1 MFVFQQTKRLMLR
14 PPEAADIGRLVPL
27 IGDFEVSKNLA
38 RVPHPYTDDDAGAF
52 IVKAANGWA
61 SGEDFPF
68 CILRK
73 EDGAFIGLC
82 GVHPSRGW
90 EFGYW
95 VGKPYWGKGYAT
107 EAGWRILGFA
117 FDELNA
123 DRLGAGWYHDN
134 PASGRV
140 LEKLGFKPV
149 GEKEQPC
156 LARGCTLPCHRV
168 ELDRAA
174 YMTRKMGA

>member
-1 MFVFQQTKRLMLR
+1 MWKFTRKVI
-14 PPEAADIGRLVPL
+14 PEMSTP
-27 IGDFEVSKNLA
+27 DFTTTSMG
-38 RVPHPYTDDDAGAF
+38 T
-52 IVKAANGWA
+52 
-61 SGEDFPF
+61 
-68 CILRK
+68 
-73 EDGAFIGLC
+73 
-82 GVHPSRGW
+82 
-90 EFGYW
+90 
-95 VGKPYWGKGYAT
+95 
-107 EAGWRILGFA
+107 
-117 FDELNA
+117 
-123 DRLGAGWYHDN
+123 GAGWYHDN